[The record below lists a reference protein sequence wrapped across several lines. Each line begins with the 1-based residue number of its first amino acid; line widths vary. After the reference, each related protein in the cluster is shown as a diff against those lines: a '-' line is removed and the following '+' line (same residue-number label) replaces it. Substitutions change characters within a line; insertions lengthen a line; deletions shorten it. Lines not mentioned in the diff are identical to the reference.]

1 MSLGAGAG
9 ALPLSAEIGRTVL
22 SRQFFGGYSGIIG
35 GFPPRPQSRANP
47 EVLPQHRD
55 LLPVAQDLLL
65 ERHRNLE
72 RFGGRAWNLTK
83 NRGLTNCGS
92 WCSARADRSIG
103 RLAKGNA
110 YKMRCAEKEN
120 APRRNGVGS
129 VRK

>member
-1 MSLGAGAG
+1 VKAAFE
-9 ALPLSAEIGRTVL
+9 ALEDFR
-22 SRQFFGGYSGIIG
+22 SR
-35 GFPPRPQSRANP
+35 PPGMLR
-47 EVLPQHRD
+47 
-55 LLPVAQDLLL
+55 DLLL